1 MNIPRQDPPVETKS
15 NDKSVETY
23 NPMKD
28 TLKTFLF
35 VAAALV
41 MFGFAGLAYNRS
53 KPIKIDDFELVGKPF
68 FENFDDAKE
77 AQSLEVTALNPNTA
91 TVDQF
96 KVEEDKG
103 LWRIP
108 SHHNYPAEAAERL
121 ATTATSVIGLQ
132 REALIGRTKG
142 DHERFGVVDPLDEN
156 IRDPETAGKRITIID
171 GAGDTMVDL
180 IVGKKAGDVDTE
192 PVNALSS
199 STSQENFYYVRRPEE
214 NQTFKVKLDIDL
226 STRFSDWIRPDLL
239 QIELGELRE
248 IFIDNYEMKQERTSP
263 LSAPQLLKMQGEKI
277 ALKRNGD
284 VGPWEMTELDETT
297 EKLDNSKVD
306 QLVTDLDALRIVG
319 VRPKTLYD
327 GLQILTPSLK
337 LNKEVVAKFKD
348 NTQQLQS
355 LINKVQFELQEYG
368 FNLAPAPGGTKNDLM
383 LVSENGEMSIGT
395 DKGVVYSLQFGK
407 PVIGEDQI
415 IEIGAAKQDD
425 TKSEGTDQKP
435 VVTQTETYDSEV
447 TKNEERQTV
456 KNRFLMIRVNFDES
470 LIAGKPVKPQPPTA
484 PVKPEGYQAAVN
496 DASNDAAPSPNA
508 KEGEQD
514 ANNSDKQTPAL
525 EDRDPTFKAYDIE
538 LKNYEQASAIYELG
552 LTRFED
558 EQIEYNKKIKSGQKR
573 TAALNERYG
582 PWFYVI
588 SGENLEALQ
597 IDRKQLLQP
606 APAQPDGPQGGPALP
621 QRPDIK
627 FAPPI
632 QKAKETP
639 DVAQPPTPAK
649 PPAASEPEP
658 KNPKSTEKTDK
669 SSGDNNSG
677 GLPKDY

>member
-1 MNIPRQDPPVETKS
+1 
-15 NDKSVETY
+15 
-23 NPMKD
+23 MKD
-28 TLKTFLF
+28 TLKTSLF

-41 MFGFAGLAYNRS
+41 MVGFAGLAYNRS
-53 KPIKIDDFELVGKPF
+53 KPIKIDDFDLVGKPF
-68 FENFDDAKE
+68 FENFDDAKK

-180 IVGKKAGDVDTE
+180 IVGKKAGDGDAG
-192 PVNALSS
+192 PANAFSAP
-199 STSQENFYYVRRPEE
+199 TSQENFYYVRRPEE

-239 QIELGELRE
+239 QIELSELRE
-248 IFIDNYEMKQERTSP
+248 IFIDNYVMKQERTSP

-277 ALKRNGD
+277 ALKRDGD
-284 VGPWEMTELDETT
+284 VGPWEMTELDEKT
-297 EKLDNSKVD
+297 EKLDNAKVD

-327 GLQILTPSLK
+327 GLQILTPGLK
-337 LNKEVVAKFKD
+337 LNKQVVEKFKD

-355 LINKVQFELQEYG
+355 LINKVQFELQDYG

-383 LVSENGEMSIGT
+383 LVSDNGEMSIGT

-415 IEIGAAKQDD
+415 IEIGAPIQDD
-425 TKSEGTDQKP
+425 PKSDETNPKPRVSQTDANDTDAPTNGEQ
-435 VVTQTETYDSEV
+435 QA
-447 TKNEERQTV
+447 V

-470 LIAGKPVKPQPPTA
+470 LIADKPVKPQPPTA
-484 PVKPEGYQAAVN
+484 PVQPEGYQAAAK
-496 DASNDAAPSPNA
+496 DASSDAAPSPNT
-508 KEGEQD
+508 KEGEQNAD
-514 ANNSDKQTPAL
+514 NSDKQKLAL
-525 EDRDPTFKAYDIE
+525 DDRDPAFKAYDIE
-538 LKNYEQASAIYELG
+538 LKNYEQASAIYELE

-558 EQIEYNKKIKSGQKR
+558 EQIEFKKKVKAGQKR
-573 TAALNERYG
+573 MAALNERYG

-597 IDRKQLLQP
+597 VDRKRLLQP
-606 APAQPDGPQGGPALP
+606 APDQADAPQGGPVLP
-621 QRPDIK
+621 QRPNIK
-627 FAPPI
+627 FAPPS
-632 QKAKETP
+632 QKPKETP
-639 DVAQPPTPAK
+639 DVAQPLAPAK
-649 PPAASEPEP
+649 PPAPREPAPSEPAP
-658 KNPKSTEKTDK
+658 KAPKSSEKTDK
-669 SSGDNNSG
+669 NSDDKNNA
-677 GLPKDY
+677 LPMEQ